1 MIYLSKSIWLCTLLL
16 ISSAYLSGVPRTIP
30 SYIHTITTTYD
41 EAPNR
46 AIERAKTEALQRCVQ
61 ENGTIDI
68 FSGTTTEES
77 LVDECGRDFFN
88 RYIGVMARASVLSFS
103 LNRPPETDFSSN
115 DFYRVTVD
123 LAIEL
128 DDQRSAHS
136 SVNFMAELNTSTFW
150 ENERATIS
158 FQTLEPLYMLAGVIS
173 RDSINILEIW
183 PELSTPRQIVTFP
196 QRPHYIPM
204 TLSPGLSS
212 ENGTFCVVASRR
224 PMSFWYD
231 QDRPEKEHHV
241 ITPIISAEEFF
252 TRIDWRDSEVKFLPF
267 LIRKAT
273 P

>member
-1 MIYLSKSIWLCTLLL
+1 MKQLFRSLTIIVLAIASWGCLS
-16 ISSAYLSGVPRTIP
+16 AVPRLIP
-30 SYIHTITTTYD
+30 SYIHTITATYD

-61 ENGTIDI
+61 ENGTIDV

-173 RDSINILEIW
+173 RDSINILELW
-183 PELSTPRQIVTFP
+183 PEPIPPRQIIHYP
-196 QRPHYIPM
+196 QGNIYLPM
-204 TLSPGLSS
+204 TLSPGLST

-224 PMSFWYD
+224 PMSFWYEQERRLD
-231 QDRPEKEHHV
+231 GLHV

-252 TRIDWRDSEVKFLPF
+252 SRIDWHDSEVKFLPF

>member
-1 MIYLSKSIWLCTLLL
+1 MTYLSKSIWLCTLLL
-16 ISSAYLSGVPRTIP
+16 ISCAYLSGVRRTIP

-61 ENGTIDI
+61 ENGTIDV

-123 LAIEL
+123 MSIEL

-158 FQTLEPLYMLAGVIS
+158 FQTLEPLYMLVGVIS

-183 PELSTPRQIVTFP
+183 PEASSPRQTIRYP
-196 QRPHYIPM
+196 QGDFYIPM

-224 PMSFWYD
+224 PMNFWVEERIIED
-231 QDRPEKEHHV
+231 THV
-241 ITPIISAEEFF
+241 ITPIVSAEEFF
-252 TRIDWRDSEVKFLPF
+252 NRIDWRDSEVKFLPF

>member
-1 MIYLSKSIWLCTLLL
+1 MKQLFRSLTIIVLALASWVCLS
-16 ISSAYLSGVPRTIP
+16 AVPRLIP
-30 SYIHTITTTYD
+30 SYIHTITATYD

-61 ENGTIDI
+61 ENGTIDV

-77 LVDECGRDFFN
+77 LVDECARDFFN
-88 RYIGVMARASVLSFS
+88 RYIGVMARASVLSYS
-103 LNRPPETDFSSN
+103 LNHPPETDFSSD

-123 LAIEL
+123 MAIEL

-136 SVNFMAELNTSTFW
+136 SVNFMAELNMSTFW

-158 FQTLEPLYMLAGVIS
+158 FQTLEPLYMLVGVIS
-173 RDSINILEIW
+173 RDSINILELW
-183 PELSTPRQIVTFP
+183 PEPIPPRQIIHYP
-196 QRPHYIPM
+196 QGNIYLPM
-204 TLSPGLSS
+204 TLSPGLST

-224 PMSFWYD
+224 PMSFWYEQERRLD
-231 QDRPEKEHHV
+231 GLHV

-252 TRIDWRDSEVKFLPF
+252 SRIDWHDSEVKFLPF

>member
-1 MIYLSKSIWLCTLLL
+1 MKQRLRAVSITVLVLAGWACLS
-16 ISSAYLSGVPRTIP
+16 AVPRQIP
-30 SYIHTITTTYD
+30 SFRHTITATYD

-77 LVDECGRDFFN
+77 LVDECARDFYN

-103 LNRPPETDFSSN
+103 ENHPPETDFSSE

-128 DDQRSAHS
+128 DDQTNAHS
-136 SVNFMAELNTSTFW
+136 TVNFMAALNKSSFI
-150 ENERATIS
+150 ENERATIR
-158 FQTLEPLYMLAGVIS
+158 FQTMEPLYMLVGVIS

-183 PELSTPRQIVTFP
+183 PEPSTARQAVTYP
-196 QRPHYIPM
+196 QHPYYIPM
-204 TLSPGLSS
+204 TLSPGVSS

-224 PMSFWYD
+224 PMSFWYND
-231 QDRPEKEHHV
+231 EREDDGDLV
-241 ITPIISAEEFF
+241 FTPIISASEFF
-252 TRIDWRDSEVKFLPF
+252 SRIDWRDSEVKFLPF